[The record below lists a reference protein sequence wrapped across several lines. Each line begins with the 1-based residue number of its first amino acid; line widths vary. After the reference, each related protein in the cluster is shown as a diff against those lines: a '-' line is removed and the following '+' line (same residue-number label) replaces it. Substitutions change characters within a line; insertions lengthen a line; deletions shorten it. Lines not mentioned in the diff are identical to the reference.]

1 MRNTGFADG
10 YSTQDP
16 VTAVSWGVGRGFEDK
31 LNEGEWT
38 RKVEITTRKKKK
50 KKKNWQWAK
59 HAWPYSDLL
68 KALEGERLSA
78 LGSQQRGH

>member
-16 VTAVSWGVGRGFEDK
+16 VTAVSCGVGRGFEDK

-38 RKVEITTRKKKK
+38 RKVEIKTRKK
-50 KKKNWQWAK
+50 
-59 HAWPYSDLL
+59 LL
-68 KALEGERLSA
+68 AVGEARVA
-78 LGSQQRGH
+78 IF